1 MMTPLVSSN
10 FSFNNI
16 SAISCRS
23 IVLFGETG
31 VLGENHRPVTSYWHN
46 LSYIVVSSTPGH
58 EQDSN
63 A

>member
-23 IVLFGETG
+23 IVLFPYIRQD
-31 VLGENHRPVTSYWHN
+31 RPKVHCGRDHVVARFPTTSAISAYH
-46 LSYIVVSSTPGH
+46 L
-58 EQDSN
+58 
-63 A
+63 